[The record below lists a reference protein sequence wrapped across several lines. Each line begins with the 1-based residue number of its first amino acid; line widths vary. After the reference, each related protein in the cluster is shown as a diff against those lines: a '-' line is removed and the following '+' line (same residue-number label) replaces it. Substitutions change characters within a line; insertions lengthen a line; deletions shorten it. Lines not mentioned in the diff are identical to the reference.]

1 MLWKLFG
8 NEREVKKA
16 LEQSVGYDITPDSPA
31 PSALALVAANDPM
44 ELPKLDK
51 AKGKPDLN
59 FIAPW
64 EDKKNA

>member
-16 LEQSVGYDITPDSPA
+16 LDQSVGYDITPDSPA
-31 PSALALVAANDPM
+31 PSALFAANDPM

-51 AKGKPDLN
+51 SKGKPDLN
-59 FIAPW
+59 YIAPW
-64 EDKKNA
+64 EQKKTT

>member
-8 NEREVKKA
+8 NELEVKKA

-31 PSALALVAANDPM
+31 PSALALMPANDPM

-64 EDKKNA
+64 EEKTSA

>member
-8 NEREVKKA
+8 NEQEVKKA
-16 LEQSVGYDITPDSPA
+16 LEQSRGYDITPDSPA
-31 PSALALVAANDPM
+31 PSALVAANDPM

-51 AKGKPDLN
+51 SKGKPDLN

-64 EDKKNA
+64 EEKKNA

>member
-8 NEREVKKA
+8 NEREVNKA

-44 ELPKLDK
+44 VLPKLDK
-51 AKGKPDLN
+51 SKGKPDLN
-59 FIAPW
+59 YIAPW
-64 EDKKNA
+64 DDKKNA

>member
-8 NEREVKKA
+8 NELEVKKA
-16 LEQSVGYDITPDSPA
+16 LEQSTGYDITPDSPA
-31 PSALALVAANDPM
+31 PSALVAANDPM

-51 AKGKPDLN
+51 SKGKPDLN